1 MKWFRPVFRRCL
13 PAVLALTFVAA
24 GLPGCSAIPSS
35 PTPDPSGNNT
45 PVTLRVFQV
54 QSVNGHRAVLL
65 RLSRIPSLVRDSSSS
80 HPGRI
85 TVEAWGP
92 IGDRNLPE
100 KTLPQSDAL
109 ITAVRVSRDD
119 GQLKVT
125 LDFPGDEPPQY
136 DVHQMADWIMIRF
149 PSLS

>member
-1 MKWFRPVFRRCL
+1 MNCFRPVFRRCL
-13 PAVLALTFVAA
+13 PAVLALMLVVASFA
-24 GLPGCSAIPSS
+24 GCSVMQSP

-65 RLSRIPSLVRDSSSS
+65 RLSRIPSLVRDSSSR
-80 HPGRI
+80 HPGSI

-109 ITAVRVSRDD
+109 ITAVRGAPRHR
-119 GQLKVT
+119 
-125 LDFPGDEPPQY
+125 PPPT
-136 DVHQMADWIMIRF
+136 A
-149 PSLS
+149 